1 MARCCGVRNG
11 ASTHWKGGRTADT
24 PEPVFPR
31 ITTVAPLLEF
41 VPNFSEG
48 RNRAVVDALVAAMTA
63 VPGVKC
69 LGSELDANHHRSVI
83 TLAGPAPAIAEAAVR
98 GAAAAKQQIDLRT
111 HKGEHKRMG
120 ALDVCPFVPLA
131 GASMADA
138 VDTARAVGKRIGK
151 ELELPVFLYAEA
163 CTRESRRVLGN
174 FRNKEFEGL
183 SALVG
188 TDPEYAPDFG
198 PARMHPTA
206 GAVAVGARKFLIAY
220 NVNLATQDVQLAK
233 DIAKAV
239 REKDGGFKKVQ
250 AMGFF
255 LEDKKL
261 SQVSMN
267 LLDYETTS
275 IRTVFDATAKM
286 AAAKGV
292 EVAESEL
299 VGLAP
304 AAALDAATAAHIQ
317 LPKFDPKQQ
326 IVERKLEALGG

>member
-1 MARCCGVRNG
+1 MARACTGKADAARIRHGSVLARN
-11 ASTHWKGGRTADT
+11 
-24 PEPVFPR
+24 P
-31 ITTVAPLLEF
+31 IVAPLLEF

-48 RNRAVVDALVAAMTA
+48 KNRAVVDALVAAMTA
-63 VPGVKC
+63 VRGVKC
-69 LGSELDANHHRSVI
+69 LGSELDASHNRCVI

-98 GAAAAKQQIDLRT
+98 GAAAARQQIDLRT

-131 GASMADA
+131 GAVMADA
-138 VDTARAVGKRIGK
+138 VATAREVGQRIGK

-188 TDPEYAPDFG
+188 TDPEYTPDFG
-198 PARMHPTA
+198 PARLHPTA

-255 LEDKKL
+255 LEDKKQA
-261 SQVSMN
+261 QVSMN

-292 EVAESEL
+292 KVAESEL

-304 AAALDAATAAHIQ
+304 AAALDAATAKHIQ
-317 LPKFDPKQQ
+317 LPRFDPKQQ

>member
-1 MARCCGVRNG
+1 M
-11 ASTHWKGGRTADT
+11 
-24 PEPVFPR
+24 
-31 ITTVAPLLEF
+31 APLLEF

-48 RNRAVVDALVAAMTA
+48 KDRAAIDAIVGAMTA

-69 LGSELDANHHRSVI
+69 LGSELDGNHNRAVI
-83 TLAGPAPAIAEAAVR
+83 TLAGPAPAIADAAVR
-98 GAAAAKQQIDLRT
+98 GAAAAMQRIDLRT

-120 ALDVCPFVPLA
+120 AMDVCPFVPLA

-138 VDTARAVGKRIGK
+138 VATARSVGARIGK
-151 ELELPVFLYAEA
+151 ELGLPVFLYAEA

-183 SALVG
+183 LSLVG
-188 TDPEYAPDFG
+188 SDPEYTPDFG
-198 PARMHPTA
+198 PAKLHATA

-220 NVNLATQDVQLAK
+220 NVNLATTDVQLAK

-255 LEDKKL
+255 LDDKQQA
-261 SQVSMN
+261 QVSMN
-267 LLDYETTS
+267 LLDFETTS
-275 IRTVFDATAKM
+275 IRTVYDKVAEL

-292 EVAESEL
+292 QVAESEL
-299 VGLAP
+299 VGLVP
-304 AAALDAATAAHIQ
+304 AAACDAALAKHIR
-317 LPKFDPKQQ
+317 LPKFDAREQV
-326 IVERKLEALGG
+326 VESKLAAMGG